1 MSSTGE
7 TEGTSEGSH
16 LEALVSNPWT
26 RSAQKPQKPTGG
38 SNSRRSQFANP
49 SFDFLTGSP
58 GYGQPRLPE
67 HSKAEGILSPVQSPH
82 LGGKDAPDAAL
93 RLKSNVVNASKAKEA
108 SVDIDGPKAVF
119 VISEEGDDQQPLVL
133 AEHTN
138 QCVDVLSE
146 TNAVICEGGTAARK
160 EQMVD
165 LSLEEGSE
173 EATRSRLGI
182 GPWGEPSSSYQ
193 DPFQGDGDETY
204 APGPK
209 PESLARFNSTTCP
222 NVLF

>member
-1 MSSTGE
+1 MEGLASS
-7 TEGTSEGSH
+7 
-16 LEALVSNPWT
+16 PWT
-26 RSAQKPQKPTGG
+26 QLVQKSQKLTGG

-58 GYGQPRLPE
+58 GCSHPRLPK
-67 HSKAEGILSPVQSPH
+67 HSKVEGTLSPVQSPR

-93 RLKSNVVNASKAKEA
+93 RLKSSAINGSKPKEA
-108 SVDIDGPKAVF
+108 SVDMDGPKAVF

-146 TNAVICEGGTAARK
+146 THAVVCEGGMATRK

-165 LSLEEGSE
+165 LSLEEDLE
-173 EATRSRLGI
+173 EATRSMLDMDL
-182 GPWGEPSSSYQ
+182 WGEPSSSYQ
-193 DPFQGDGDETY
+193 DAFQGNRDETY
-204 APGPK
+204 APGPN